1 MSEPTVTTELRDRL
15 FLIGLNRPAKRN
27 AFTVAMLGEL
37 GEAFATFERSA
48 ESWVAVLFAHGEH
61 FTAGLDL
68 ADVGPAVGAGRPLF
82 PPGLV
87 DPLGLAGPPRRKPV
101 VCAVRGTCFTIGIE
115 LMLGCDLCV
124 AAAGTRFAQMEVRR
138 GIMPFGG
145 ATLRLPALAGWH
157 RAMRWL
163 LTGDDFDATEAL
175 AMGLVSEVVPDGQE
189 LARAL
194 ALAERV
200 ASRAPLAVQATLAS
214 ARQASGAS
222 RETAAAELLTE
233 ARRLFAT
240 EDAREGLA
248 SFLERREAR
257 FVGR

>member
-1 MSEPTVTTELRDRL
+1 
-15 FLIGLNRPAKRN
+15 
-27 AFTVAMLGEL
+27 
-37 GEAFATFERSA
+37 
-48 ESWVAVLFAHGEH
+48 
-61 FTAGLDL
+61 
-68 ADVGPAVGAGRPLF
+68 
-82 PPGLV
+82 
-87 DPLGLAGPPRRKPV
+87 V